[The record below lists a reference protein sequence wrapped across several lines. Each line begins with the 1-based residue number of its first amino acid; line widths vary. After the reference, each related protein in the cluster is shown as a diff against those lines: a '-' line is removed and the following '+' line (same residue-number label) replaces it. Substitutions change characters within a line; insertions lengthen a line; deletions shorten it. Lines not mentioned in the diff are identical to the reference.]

1 MKAAATGISGMS
13 EARAEP
19 SAPPAALAAF
29 AQDPLGFVETAF
41 PWGEGELRSHT
52 GPDDWQR
59 DVLGDIGR
67 AMRAGKPHGRDPI
80 RYAIASGHGVGK
92 SALVS
97 WLILWAV
104 STSADA
110 KGVVTA
116 NTERQLRTKTW
127 VEVGKWHRLMKRRE
141 VMKLGATALTSAN
154 KDLQNT
160 WRVDMVPWNI
170 RATEAFAG
178 LHNHGK
184 RIALFFDEASAIED
198 RIWETAEGALTD
210 EDTEILW
217 FVCGNPTRNKGRF
230 KECFHR
236 YRHRWICKQVD
247 SRAVRL
253 TNKDQIAG
261 WIADYGEDSDFVRVR
276 VRGVFPQK
284 GPNQFIATAQVEAA
298 IQREP
303 APDGTADR
311 LAPTVIGVDVARY
324 GDDQSVILVRK
335 GRAVL
340 EIARFRNK
348 DTWEV
353 AQHTAEKM
361 EQWRPDAVF
370 VDGGGVGGGVVDTL
384 RRMHCPVIE
393 VLFGSKALR
402 DTEYA
407 NRRAEM
413 WGEMRKWL
421 QTGSLPDDQ
430 ELTDDLTGP
439 EYSFVRENVIQL
451 ERKVDMK
458 ARGLASPDTGDAL
471 ALTFAQP
478 VRSRASNARDGVLVA
493 NTEFEVWNA

>member
-1 MKAAATGISGMS
+1 MTERAAVSSADMVGVDVPVPDDL
-13 EARAEP
+13 ARH
-19 SAPPAALAAF
+19 AA
-29 AQDPLGFVETAF
+29 DPLAFVEAVF
-41 PWGEGELRSHT
+41 PWGQGELRSHA

-59 DVLGDIGR
+59 DVLSDLTDALRSGGPR
-67 AMRAGKPHGRDPI
+67 RREPI
-80 RYAIASGHGVGK
+80 RLAIASGHGVGK

-97 WLILWAV
+97 WLILWSI
-104 STSADA
+104 STRAES

-127 VEVGKWHRLMKRRE
+127 VEVGKWHRLMQGRE
-141 VMKLGATALTSAN
+141 MLKLGATALSAAD

-160 WRVDMVPWNI
+160 WRVDMVPWNE

-184 RIALFFDEASAIED
+184 RIALFFDEASAIDD
-198 RIWETAEGALTD
+198 RVWETAEGALTD

-230 KECFHR
+230 KDCFHR
-236 YRHRWICKQVD
+236 FRHRWIRRQVD
-247 SRAVRL
+247 SRQARL
-253 TNKDQIAG
+253 TNKEQIAG
-261 WIADYGEDSDFVRVR
+261 WIADYGEESDFVRVR
-276 VRGVFPQK
+276 VRGVFPHK
-284 GPNQFIATAQVEAA
+284 GPNQFIATADVEAA
-298 IQREP
+298 IARVP
-303 APDGTADR
+303 AADEGGGR
-311 LAPTVIGVDVARY
+311 LVPVVIGVDVARY

-340 EIARFRNK
+340 DVVKFRNK

-353 AQHTAEKM
+353 AQHVAERINRW
-361 EQWRPDAVF
+361 QPDAVF
-370 VDGGGVGGGVVDTL
+370 VDGGGVGGGVVDAL
-384 RRMHCPVIE
+384 RRMHFPVTE

-421 QTGSLPDDQ
+421 QTGCLPEDR
-430 ELTDDLTGP
+430 ELADDLTGP

-451 ERKVDMK
+451 ERKADMK
-458 ARGLASPDTGDAL
+458 LRGLASPDTGDAL

-478 VRSRASNARDGVLVA
+478 VRSRASSARDGTLAA
-493 NTEFEVWNA
+493 NTDFEVWND

>member
-1 MKAAATGISGMS
+1 MTGMGSDI
-13 EARAEP
+13 AV
-19 SAPPAALAAF
+19 PAALADYAV
-29 AQDPLGFVETAF
+29 DPLGFVEALF
-41 PWGEGELRSHT
+41 PWGAGELRSHA
-52 GPDDWQR
+52 GPDLWQR
-59 DVLGDIGR
+59 EVLTELRDGL
-67 AMRAGKPHGRDPI
+67 RAGADRRGKHDGAAAEPI
-80 RYAIASGHGVGK
+80 RIAVASGHGVGK

-104 STSADA
+104 STRAESR
-110 KGVVTA
+110 GVVTA

-127 VEVGKWHRLMKRRE
+127 VEVGKWHRLMEGRDLMR
-141 VMKLGATALTSAN
+141 LGATALTASD

-160 WRVDMVPWNI
+160 WRVDMVPWNE

-184 RIALFFDEASAIED
+184 RIALFFDEASAIAD
-198 RIWETAEGALTD
+198 RVWETAEGALTD

-230 KECFHR
+230 KECFTR
-236 YRHRWICKQVD
+236 FRHRWIRKQVD
-247 SRAVRL
+247 SRSARL
-253 TNKDQIAG
+253 TNKEQIAG
-261 WIADYGEDSDFVRVR
+261 WIADYGEESDFVRVR
-276 VRGVFPQK
+276 VRGVFPHK
-284 GPNQFIATAQVEAA
+284 GPNQFIATADVEAA
-298 IQREP
+298 AARQ
-303 APDGTADR
+303 AAADNAADR
-311 LAPTVIGVDVARY
+311 LAPLVIGVDVARY

-340 EIARFRNK
+340 EIAKFRNK

-353 AQHTAEKM
+353 AQHTAEKIRDW
-361 EQWRPDAVF
+361 QPDAVF
-370 VDGGGVGGGVVDTL
+370 IDGGGVGGGVVDAL
-384 RRMHCPVIE
+384 RRMHFPVIE

-421 QTGSLPDDQ
+421 QTGCLPDDR

-451 ERKVDMK
+451 ERKADMK
-458 ARGLASPDTGDAL
+458 QRGLASPDTGDAL

-478 VRSRASNARDGVLVA
+478 VRSRASVERDGSLA
-493 NTEFEVWNA
+493 AKTDFEVWHD